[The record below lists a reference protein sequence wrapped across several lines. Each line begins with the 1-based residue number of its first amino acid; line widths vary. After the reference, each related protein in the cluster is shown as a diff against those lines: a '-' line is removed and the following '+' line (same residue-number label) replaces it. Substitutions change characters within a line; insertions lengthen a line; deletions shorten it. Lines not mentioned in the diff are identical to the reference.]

1 MMAQVPHFA
10 GEIFISIFP
19 TCAAEWR
26 IYMNHEVLLDGVCEM
41 GYQLLGCGGQIYR
54 VEDTVRRLVAA
65 YGLNCEVFAIP
76 NCLIVSVTDEN
87 NHVVT
92 RMRQAK
98 VGSIDILTLERL
110 NALSRRLCANP
121 PEDPSVIAQEV
132 KNVAAISAPF
142 PIWIQL
148 LGFFIGAAFFALFY
162 SGGVL
167 EAFIGGV
174 AGVVAGACSLLLAR
188 TRSNFFINTAVSG
201 FVLAFVAYGL
211 LLLGVPINAEAVTVG
226 AIMVL
231 VPGIVFTN
239 FMADLLT
246 GDIVAG
252 LSTFARAVLTAGAI
266 ALGTGAA
273 ISAFQRFAAVS
284 AGAVPPFIHSPV
296 LACLFAGIACF
307 GFCLPFNIRGT
318 VGTILCCVGGA
329 LGWAVYLLFQH
340 FGCSIYVA
348 TLAAS
353 LCISIYAEV
362 MARIRKCPTA
372 AYLVVSYFPLVPG
385 FTIYQAM
392 DYGIHGNIQLFLE
405 TFIKT
410 FGIAGCI
417 ALGTLIISTY
427 LHIMQARKKG

>member
-1 MMAQVPHFA
+1 MD
-10 GEIFISIFP
+10 
-19 TCAAEWR
+19 
-26 IYMNHEVLLDGVCEM
+26 HEVLLDGVCEM
-41 GYQLLGCGGQIYR
+41 GYRLLGCGGQIYR
-54 VEDTVRRLVAA
+54 VEDTMRRLVAA
-65 YGLNCEVFAIP
+65 YGLTCEVFAIP
-76 NCLIVSVTDEN
+76 NCLIVSVTDEH

-98 VGSIDILTLERL
+98 VGPTDILALERF

-121 PEDPSVIAQEV
+121 PEDPAEIARQV
-132 KNVAAISAPF
+132 KEVAAASRPF
-142 PIWIQL
+142 PLWVQL
-148 LGFFIGAAFFALFY
+148 LGFFIGASFFSMFF
-162 SGGVL
+162 SGGLL
-167 EAFIGGV
+167 EALVGGL
-174 AGVVAGACSLLLAR
+174 AGVISGGCSLLLAR
-188 TRSNFFINTAVSG
+188 TRSNFFINTVVSG

-211 LLLGVPINAEAVTVG
+211 LLLGIPVNIEAVTVG

-239 FMADLLT
+239 FMADLLI

-273 ISAFQRFAAVS
+273 ISMFQRFTDVVV
-284 AGAVPPFIHSPV
+284 GEVPPMVHSPV
-296 LACLFAGIACF
+296 LACTLSFIACY
-307 GFCLPFNIRGT
+307 GFCLPFNIRGKI
-318 VGTILCCVGGA
+318 GTLLCCLGGA

-340 FGCSIYVA
+340 LGFSIYVA

-353 LCISIYAEV
+353 LVVSVYAEI
-362 MARIRKCPTA
+362 MARIRKCPTS

-392 DYGIHGNIQLFLE
+392 DYGIRGDIQLFLE

-410 FGIAGCI
+410 FGIGGCI
-417 ALGTLIISTY
+417 ALGTLIVSTF
-427 LHIMQARKKG
+427 LRIMQARKRH

>member
-1 MMAQVPHFA
+1 MD
-10 GEIFISIFP
+10 
-19 TCAAEWR
+19 
-26 IYMNHEVLLDGVCEM
+26 HEVLLDGVCEM

-54 VEDTVRRLVAA
+54 VEDTMRRLVAA
-65 YGLNCEVFAIP
+65 YGLSCEVFAIP
-76 NCLIVSVTDEN
+76 NCLIVSVTDEH

-98 VGSIDILTLERL
+98 VGSIDILSLERL

-121 PEDPSVIAQEV
+121 PEDPAEIARQVKEVASV
-132 KNVAAISAPF
+132 SGHF

-148 LGFFIGAAFFALFY
+148 IGFFIGAAFFSLFY
-162 SGGVL
+162 SGGLL
-167 EAFIGGV
+167 EALVGGI
-174 AGVVAGACSLLLAR
+174 AGVVSGACSLLLAR
-188 TRSNFFINTAVSG
+188 TRSNFFINTVVSG

-211 LLLGVPINAEAVTVG
+211 FLLGVPVNVEAVTVG

-273 ISAFQRFAAVS
+273 ISAFQRFADVS
-284 AGAVPPFIHSPV
+284 AGAVPPFVHSPI
-296 LACLFAGIACF
+296 LACIFAGIACF

-318 VGTILCCVGGA
+318 IGTVLCCVGGA
-329 LGWAVYLLFQH
+329 LGWAIYLLFQY

-353 LCISIYAEV
+353 LGISVYAEI
-362 MARIRKCPTA
+362 MARLRKCPTA

-392 DYGIHGNIQLFLE
+392 DYGIRGNIQLFLE

-417 ALGTLIISTY
+417 ALGTLIVSTF
-427 LHIMQARKKG
+427 LRIMQARKRH